1 MTTNLAA
8 DGGATTFFA
17 GLGTGGV
24 ALVLT
29 VALVLGTRKKGA
41 GAETTFSKG
50 LALTLGLAAGVVWAG
65 AGIVWGMPD
74 DVVLSALQALG
85 VGRADGPLGNVQM
98 PAIAWV
104 LVLIAYLVKLKPRSA
119 GVTGV
124 IMASVFS
131 VAGGAWAIVATTIGG
146 FFLGL
151 AA

>member
-1 MTTNLAA
+1 MTTTLAA
-8 DGGATTFFA
+8 GGSATFFA

-29 VALVLGTRKKGA
+29 VALVLGTRKK

-74 DVVLSALQALG
+74 DVVLTALQALG
-85 VGRADGPLGNVQM
+85 VGRADGPFGNVQM

-104 LVLIAYLVKLKPRSA
+104 LVLIAYLVKLAPRAA
-119 GVTGV
+119 GVTGI
-124 IMASVFS
+124 IMATTFS
-131 VAGGAWAIVATTIGG
+131 AAGGAWAIVATTIGS

>member
-1 MTTNLAA
+1 MTTTLAA
-8 DGGATTFFA
+8 GGATSFFA

-29 VALVLGTRKKGA
+29 VALVLGTRKK

-65 AGIVWGMPD
+65 AGIVWGMPN

-104 LVLIAYLVKLKPRSA
+104 LVLIAYLVRLKPRSA
-119 GVTGV
+119 GVTGI
-124 IMASVFS
+124 IMASVFGF
-131 VAGGAWAIVATTIGG
+131 AGGAWGIVATSIGG